1 MELGQ
6 HYQVEVIEIVNV
18 GCIVRMGD
26 KSTQL
31 IHLSK
36 ISNEFVKN
44 VSDFVAIGQ
53 TFDAEC
59 VQGFKKLELSLKHL
73 NLKSKNSTPQT
84 LHNDKPKKFDKSP
97 HFDEMYSK
105 DEDYDRPKFQSK
117 PRKLKPA
124 SSLDEMISASN
135 QVCDDKMR
143 RMNKRNRDRQYKNRK
158 YR

>member
-18 GCIVRMGD
+18 GCVVKMED
-26 KSTQL
+26 NSTQL

-44 VSDFVAIGQ
+44 ISDFVAVGQ
-53 TFDAEC
+53 TLDAEC

-84 LHNDKPKKFDKSP
+84 LHNNRPKKSDRSS
-97 HFDEMYSK
+97 HFEEMYNK

-117 PRKLKPA
+117 PRKHKTTP
-124 SSLDEMISASN
+124 SLDEMISASN
-135 QVCDDKMR
+135 QVCEDKMR
-143 RMNKRNRDRQYKNRK
+143 RMNKRNKDKQYKNRK